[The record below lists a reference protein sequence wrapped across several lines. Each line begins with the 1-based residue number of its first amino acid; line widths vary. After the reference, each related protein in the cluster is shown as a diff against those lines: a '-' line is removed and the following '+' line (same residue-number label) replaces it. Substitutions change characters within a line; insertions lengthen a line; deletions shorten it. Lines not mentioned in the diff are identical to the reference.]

1 MTITQSFAHFAVNLK
16 YEDIPVEVRE
26 KMKAILLH
34 AIGIGL
40 SGFELTNSLIAKK
53 AIHTL
58 SDTLNPEAT
67 MMGDGYKASVGD
79 VAFAT
84 SVMFH
89 SRIQEDS
96 HGTTHIGTVCNP
108 LGIALAE
115 NLHKTGKEL
124 ITALVAAYE
133 VTCALCKDY
142 TAVSTANGFR
152 PTPMY
157 GIIGATTVAGLMLG
171 LTEEELV
178 NAYGFA
184 HASTS
189 GPLCPLSGLEGRM
202 EPGIAARNGLLA
214 AQLAKAG
221 AVGNPEAME
230 YPRGYFKLY
239 CGCEADSEKVL
250 GNLGK
255 VWETMNCTVKTYP
268 ACQLNQTHI
277 INTLALIEEQGPIDV
292 SKIKSVLVEGNDYD
306 VSYPGGKFWGPYV
319 NMAQCYN
326 STPFCVSVCLN
337 YNRCTFG
344 DMTNLDDPATNE
356 LLKKVQVEAN
366 PELGSLCSIV
376 TITMEDGTV
385 YKRPMIITPDYYS
398 YSYEE
403 EVEHTLAMKDEIPLS
418 DEKLHRIIDFLRN
431 LEERESVDELLAAT
445 IVD

>member
-1 MTITQSFAHFAVNLK
+1 MTITQSFAKFAVNLK

-40 SGFELTNSLIAKK
+40 SGIKLSNSVIAKK
-53 AIHTL
+53 AIHTFSDNL
-58 SDTLNPEAT
+58 SPEAT
-67 MMGDGYKASVGD
+67 MMGDGYKASISD

-115 NLHKTGKEL
+115 NLHKSGKEL

-133 VTCALCKDY
+133 VTCSLCKNY
-142 TAVSTANGFR
+142 TVESTAHGFR

-171 LTEEELV
+171 LNEAEMV

-184 HASTS
+184 HAATS

-230 YPRGYFKLY
+230 YSHGYFSLF
-239 CGCEADSEKVL
+239 CGCEPNAEKIIA
-250 GNLGK
+250 NLGH

-277 INTLALIEEQGPIDV
+277 INTLALIKENGSIDV
-292 SKIKSVLVEGNDYD
+292 SKIKSVLVEGNSYD
-306 VSYPGGKFWGPYV
+306 VSYPGGKYYGPFI

-344 DMTNLDDPATNE
+344 DMTNLEDPATLA
-356 LLKKVQVEAN
+356 LLDKISVEAN
-366 PELGSLCSIV
+366 PNLNSLCSIV

-403 EVEHTLAMKDEIPLS
+403 EAEHTLAMKDEIPLS
-418 DEKLHRIIDFLRN
+418 DEKLHKIIDFLRN
-431 LEERESVDELLAAT
+431 LEERESVDELVAAT